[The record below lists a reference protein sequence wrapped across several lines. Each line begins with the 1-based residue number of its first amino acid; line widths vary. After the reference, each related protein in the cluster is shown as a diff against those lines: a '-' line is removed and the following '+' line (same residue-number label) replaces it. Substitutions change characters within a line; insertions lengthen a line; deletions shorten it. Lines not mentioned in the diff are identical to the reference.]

1 MDPREALLNID
12 FDQFGFGGRGKISRS
27 QVRDPFAEGE
37 SENGMMD
44 ESDENALLKQVERLR
59 RVVEDDH
66 DRRFRSIEIH
76 IKWLMALVLGEVVAV
91 VGFAVSTI
99 GAA

>member
-12 FDQFGFGGRGKISRS
+12 FDQFGFAGRGIPRSR
-27 QVRDPFAEGE
+27 VRAPFAEGE
-37 SENGMMD
+37 GENRMMD